1 MRYRKRERARYQ
13 NRKKKTMASRPGFAY
28 DFPWSKIGKMK
39 YAIYLPMLYRGI
51 VSPEN
56 DDSDQWHFHMT
67 MIVLLRYVMAQFF
80 ISLSRIHAI
89 TEKTRIQSKGID
101 FKQVDREDHW
111 DDYILLQYIV
121 MSMVHFCPGLGFKNF
136 PVFEKKGMWQLL
148 LLHVGPTEYV
158 YYWLHRLL
166 HHHTLYS
173 AYHSHHHASFVTE
186 PITGSVHPFME
197 HIMYTANFA
206 IPLLG
211 TWMCN
216 GASMAMFYVYLMGFD
231 LLNAIGHCNFEFVP
245 KFFAKFPGVKYLL
258 YTPSYHSLHHSRVHT
273 NFCLFMPIYDYAYG
287 TMDKSSEELYDKAIE
302 GKASPKT
309 TPDVV
314 FMAHGTE
321 LLSMFH
327 LPFAFRSF
335 SSRPFTT
342 DSWMLKMLWPLTLP
356 AVAALRFLPGVKA
369 FVSDKHRLK
378 NMNIE
383 TWVTPAWGFQFF
395 IRSEFKH
402 INAKIER
409 AILDADERGVRVLG
423 LGALNKNEAL
433 NGGGAFFVQKHEKN
447 LKNTKVVHGN
457 TLTAA
462 AIIDKIPENVK
473 EIFLTGATSKLGRA
487 IALYMATKKNCRV
500 LMCTTSEE
508 RFEKIK
514 MECPEKFRHLLFR
527 VNNANE
533 KVEITQES
541 TSNVLKK
548 SSSFLLS
555 RLGSLKNNN
564 NNNNREVE
572 TEEKNDTK
580 TNYSSGRTCRNW
592 VVGRHCDKNEQSLA
606 PSKTTFHQFVVP
618 PIPETRSDCAYTD
631 LPAFRLPEK
640 EAKDFK
646 TCEMT
651 MERGCVHAC
660 HAGALIHALE
670 GWQHHEV
677 GAIDPEKIDV
687 TWKAS
692 KKHGFAC
699 L

>member
-1 MRYRKRERARYQ
+1 
-13 NRKKKTMASRPGFAY
+13 
-28 DFPWSKIGKMK
+28 
-39 YAIYLPMLYRGI
+39 
-51 VSPEN
+51 
-56 DDSDQWHFHMT
+56 
-67 MIVLLRYVMAQFF
+67 
-80 ISLSRIHAI
+80 
-89 TEKTRIQSKGID
+89 
-101 FKQVDREDHW
+101 
-111 DDYILLQYIV
+111 
-121 MSMVHFCPGLGFKNF
+121 
-136 PVFEKKGMWQLL
+136 
-148 LLHVGPTEYV
+148 
-158 YYWLHRLL
+158 
-166 HHHTLYS
+166 
-173 AYHSHHHASFVTE
+173 
-186 PITGSVHPFME
+186 
-197 HIMYTANFA
+197 
-206 IPLLG
+206 
-211 TWMCN
+211 
-216 GASMAMFYVYLMGFD
+216 
-231 LLNAIGHCNFEFVP
+231 
-245 KFFAKFPGVKYLL
+245 
-258 YTPSYHSLHHSRVHT
+258 
-273 NFCLFMPIYDYAYG
+273 
-287 TMDKSSEELYDKAIE
+287 
-302 GKASPKT
+302 
-309 TPDVV
+309 
-314 FMAHGTE
+314 
-321 LLSMFH
+321 
-327 LPFAFRSF
+327 
-335 SSRPFTT
+335 
-342 DSWMLKMLWPLTLP
+342 
-356 AVAALRFLPGVKA
+356 
-369 FVSDKHRLK
+369 
-378 NMNIE
+378 MNIE

-409 AILDADERGVRVLG
+409 AILDADARGVRVLG

-462 AIIDKIPENVK
+462 AIIDKIPKDVK

-527 VNNANE
+527 VNNAEE
-533 KVEITQES
+533 KVEIMEENAAS
-541 TSNVLKK
+541 MKK
-548 SSSFLLS
+548 SGSFLS
-555 RLGSLKNNN
+555 RRGSTKNI
-564 NNNNREVE
+564 NNNREEEE
-572 TEEKNDTK
+572 TKEKNDTI

-606 PSKTTFHQFVVP
+606 PSGTTFHQFVVP

-640 EAKDFK
+640 ETKDFK

-692 KKHGFAC
+692 KKHGFTC

>member
-1 MRYRKRERARYQ
+1 
-13 NRKKKTMASRPGFAY
+13 
-28 DFPWSKIGKMK
+28 
-39 YAIYLPMLYRGI
+39 
-51 VSPEN
+51 
-56 DDSDQWHFHMT
+56 
-67 MIVLLRYVMAQFF
+67 
-80 ISLSRIHAI
+80 
-89 TEKTRIQSKGID
+89 
-101 FKQVDREDHW
+101 
-111 DDYILLQYIV
+111 
-121 MSMVHFCPGLGFKNF
+121 
-136 PVFEKKGMWQLL
+136 
-148 LLHVGPTEYV
+148 
-158 YYWLHRLL
+158 
-166 HHHTLYS
+166 
-173 AYHSHHHASFVTE
+173 
-186 PITGSVHPFME
+186 
-197 HIMYTANFA
+197 
-206 IPLLG
+206 
-211 TWMCN
+211 
-216 GASMAMFYVYLMGFD
+216 
-231 LLNAIGHCNFEFVP
+231 
-245 KFFAKFPGVKYLL
+245 
-258 YTPSYHSLHHSRVHT
+258 
-273 NFCLFMPIYDYAYG
+273 
-287 TMDKSSEELYDKAIE
+287 
-302 GKASPKT
+302 
-309 TPDVV
+309 
-314 FMAHGTE
+314 MAHGTE

-335 SSRPFTT
+335 SSRPFAT

-572 TEEKNDTK
+572 TEEKNDMK